1 MRCLLSFPLL
11 VASTLAHAQCEEGI
25 FTPTLKRI
33 ETIPTCPLGSEG
45 CLYSGDAVVRY
56 VEAIPDDPAAMS
68 VFAQGSP
75 WRIYGPG
82 NRILTIDYLA
92 NAVRGMQSKGE
103 KKVVLVTS
111 WSGVAP
117 SAGVPSLADQL
128 SKALDGFPVEG
139 QDGFLWISPEGRTR
153 TTQQAYSVRE
163 GAGSYGVPSGKEV
176 FVPLAAGWAA
186 QVVATTDTPV
196 EPALVLAAGVGWD
209 AFSLCPTRALEMFER
224 AGHLGLPIGAFNAAQ
239 LLLARGREGDREA
252 ALQWLRKAAA
262 AGDEPSAQQLA
273 SLTAPKASS

>member
-1 MRCLLSFPLL
+1 MRRLLPLL
-11 VASTLAHAQCEEGI
+11 LLIASPNVHAACEEVL
-25 FTPTLKRI
+25 FTPALAGI
-33 ETIPTCPLGSEG
+33 ETIPTCPLGSED
-45 CLYSGDAVVRY
+45 CLYSGEAVFRY
-56 VEAIPDDPAAMS
+56 AEAIPDDPAAMGIT
-68 VFAQGSP
+68 AQGSP
-75 WRIYGPG
+75 WRLYGPD
-82 NRILTIDYLA
+82 NRILTLDFLA
-92 NAVRGMQSKGE
+92 KAVRGAQSEGE

-117 SAGVPSLADQL
+117 SAGVSSLADQL

-163 GAGSYGVPSGKEV
+163 GAGSYGVPSDKEV

-186 QVVATTDTPV
+186 QVVATADAPL
-196 EPALVLAAGVGWD
+196 EPELVLAAGVGWD

-224 AGHLGLPIGAFNAAQ
+224 AGHLGLAIGAYNAAQ
-239 LLLARGREGDREA
+239 MLLARGREGDREA

-262 AGDEPSAQQLA
+262 AGDQPAAEQLA
-273 SLTAPKASS
+273 SLTTPKESS

>member
-1 MRCLLSFPLL
+1 MRRLPLFMLLL
-11 VASTLAHAQCEEGI
+11 ASTSAHASCEEGL
-25 FTPTLKRI
+25 FMPALTGV
-33 ETIPTCPLGSEG
+33 ETIPTCSLGKEG
-45 CLYSGDAVVRY
+45 CLYSGDAVFRY
-56 VEAIPDDPAAMS
+56 AEAIPDDPAAIS
-68 VFAQGSP
+68 LSAQGSP

-82 NRILTIDYLA
+82 DRILTIDSLA
-92 NAVRGMQSKGE
+92 QLVRGAQSKGE
-103 KKVVLVTS
+103 KKVVLVSS

-153 TTQQAYSVRE
+153 TTQQAYSVRK
-163 GAGSYGVPSGKEV
+163 GAGSYGVPSDKEV

-186 QVVATTDTPV
+186 QVVATADAPV
-196 EPALVLAAGVGWD
+196 EPQLVLAAGVGWD
-209 AFSLCPTRALEMFER
+209 AFNLCPTRALEMFER
-224 AGHLGLPIGAFNAAQ
+224 AGNLGLAVGAYNAAQ
-239 LLLARGREGDREA
+239 MLLARGREGDREA